1 MGWRLIPA
9 DAKDRT
15 ERSWSQVEED
25 ITATTGEP
33 RVHDALRKLGELDD
47 LPVSEHPAV
56 FERVHGQLVDVLGEL
71 RWSAADDRKAAG

>member
-1 MGWRLIPA
+1 M
-9 DAKDRT
+9 
-15 ERSWSQVEED
+15 EED

-33 RVHDALRKLGELDD
+33 RVDDALRKLSELDD

-71 RWSAADDRKAAG
+71 RSSAADDRNTAGRVHHNDR